1 MAKKFKI
8 KTNFSYAKLARK
20 LPDILEDNLNILGAH
35 VNKAI
40 QDGIDSG
47 VDINGKSFKR
57 LSTESTT
64 KLRKGST
71 PLKMRGHLRKTK
83 LTKATSANPVFTIEM
98 VGKSQATLPTLKG
111 KKVKRTTAGKV
122 YGAFHNQKDGYVTSE
137 KSPIPGKTVPQRKW
151 FGIPKTAFP
160 GGKEYDK
167 ASIRR
172 KLQIKSAL
180 RTVMK

>member
-8 KTNFSYAKLARK
+8 KSNFSYAKLARK

-64 KLRKGST
+64 KLREGST

-122 YGAFHNQKDGYVTSE
+122 YGAFHNQKDGYTTSS
-137 KSPIPGKTVPQRKW
+137 KSAIPDRKVPQRQW
-151 FGIPKTAFP
+151 FGLSKSVLP
-160 GGKEYDK
+160 GGKEYQK
-167 ASIRR
+167 ASLNR
-172 KLQIKSAL
+172 KLKIQAAI